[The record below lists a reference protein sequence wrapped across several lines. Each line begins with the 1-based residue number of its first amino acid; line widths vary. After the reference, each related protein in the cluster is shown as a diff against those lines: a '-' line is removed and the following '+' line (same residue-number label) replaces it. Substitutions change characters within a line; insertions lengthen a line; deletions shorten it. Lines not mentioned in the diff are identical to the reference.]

1 MNHPLSPALRV
12 SGRSRRKPAGSWASN
27 LPNQNDTYVVAGGS
41 LTAMKYDLF
50 GGGDSLSLRADGSF
64 AVSDGLQTVGS
75 GTYAL
80 APVPEPATLGMAV
93 AAIAAGCWWRFRRR
107 RSN

>member
-1 MNHPLSPALRV
+1 
-12 SGRSRRKPAGSWASN
+12 
-27 LPNQNDTYVVAGGS
+27 
-41 LTAMKYDLF
+41 MKYDLF
-50 GGGDSLSLRADGSF
+50 DGDDSLSLGADGSF
-64 AVSDGLQTVGS
+64 AVLDSLLQTVGS

>member
-1 MNHPLSPALRV
+1 M

-41 LTAMKYDLF
+41 LNAMKYDLF

-64 AVSDGLQTVGS
+64 AVLDSLLQTVGS

>member
-1 MNHPLSPALRV
+1 M
-12 SGRSRRKPAGSWASN
+12 
-27 LPNQNDTYVVAGGS
+27 VAGGS

-50 GGGDSLSLRADGSF
+50 DGGDSLSLRADGSF
-64 AVSDGLQTVGS
+64 AVLDGLQTVGS

-93 AAIAAGCWWRFRRR
+93 AAIAAGCWWRFRRSQWR
-107 RSN
+107 RRTHAV